1 MFFKMAVKTTIL
13 VLLYHILFYLLCRD
27 GSHVL
32 VLLTLAPILLCFVD
46 GMMLLCVSRI
56 TTENSSRLLLDLK

>member
-1 MFFKMAVKTTIL
+1 MFLKMAVKTNIL
-13 VLLYHILFYLLCRD
+13 VLLYHILFYVLRRD

-32 VLLTLAPILLCFVD
+32 VLLTLAPILLCFVYV
-46 GMMLLCVSRI
+46 MTLLCLSRI